1 MKTNHIINFWLISL
15 SLALM
20 TACQDDNLIENVD
33 NPTVGKDEIALHVR
47 MGNYDNPETRA
58 QVQLGN
64 NNEENEFFLWN
75 EGDSFTL
82 YSQIDSSVSSIFTI
96 SGYDEEN
103 PTAEAVF
110 VGKNEFTD
118 GSNVTAIYPQQETA
132 GEGSVTFILPES
144 EMSDGG
150 EADWKNYMSKSM
162 YMYANAV
169 MEGSNTKL
177 VFNHLCAMIR
187 VSHTNTTG
195 SEQIL
200 TDVAFTGSGN
210 YFGTEAQYSFA
221 DKMRTTLSQD
231 IGASV
236 SIQTLGTDSSFRIK
250 VDQGAGGED
259 LKKISD
265 TISSSLETKFSEGGK
280 VVIDSVE
287 QVGPQVGKDLKRQA
301 FLAVLYAVIGI
312 LIYVAIRF
320 ELMSATSSIIALI
333 HDIILTLGVIIAVNV
348 TFDLTVLAALLTVVG
363 YSLND
368 KIVIFDRIRERARM
382 DEHKTLMESINIS
395 INETLSR
402 TILTST
408 STLLAVISL
417 AVFGGEVIQGF
428 AIVMIAGIII
438 GTYSSI
444 GIASSL
450 VYNIKMLKGKKTVK

>member
-1 MKTNHIINFWLISL
+1 MFELIKTGTKFDFIGKSRIYFTVSIVLCFLGLVLIF
-15 SLALM
+15 AKGF
-20 TACQDDNLIENVD
+20 NYGVD
-33 NPTVGKDEIALHVR
+33 FSGGTS
-47 MGNYDNPETRA
+47 
-58 QVQLGN
+58 VQ
-64 NNEENEFFLWN
+64 
-75 EGDSFTL
+75 
-82 YSQIDSSVSSIFTI
+82 
-96 SGYDEEN
+96 
-103 PTAEAVF
+103 
-110 VGKNEFTD
+110 
-118 GSNVTAIYPQQETA
+118 
-132 GEGSVTFILPES
+132 VTFEKPVDI
-144 EMSDGG
+144 
-150 EADWKNYMSKSM
+150 
-162 YMYANAV
+162 
-169 MEGSNTKL
+169 
-177 VFNHLCAMIR
+177 
-187 VSHTNTTG
+187 
-195 SEQIL
+195 
-200 TDVAFTGSGN
+200 
-210 YFGTEAQYSFA
+210 

-231 IGASV
+231 VGASV
-236 SIQTLGTDSSFRIK
+236 SIQTLGSDNSFRIK
-250 VDQGAGGED
+250 VDQGSGDEN

-265 TISSSLETKFSEGGK
+265 TISNTLKAKFSEGGN
-280 VVIDSVE
+280 VTIDSVE

-333 HDIILTLGVIIAVNV
+333 HDIILTLGVVIALNV

-382 DEHKTLMESINIS
+382 DEHIPLMESMNIS

-417 AVFGGEVIQGF
+417 AIFGGEVIKGF

-450 VYNIKMLKGKKTVK
+450 VYAIKTRKGKK

>member
-1 MKTNHIINFWLISL
+1 MFEIIKSGTKIDFIGKSKIYFTVSIILCIIGFGFIFGKGFNYG
-15 SLALM
+15 
-20 TACQDDNLIENVD
+20 VD
-33 NPTVGKDEIALHVR
+33 FSGGTSV
-47 MGNYDNPETRA
+47 
-58 QVQLGN
+58 QVT
-64 NNEENEFFLWN
+64 F
-75 EGDSFTL
+75 
-82 YSQIDSSVSSIFTI
+82 
-96 SGYDEEN
+96 EN
-103 PTAEAVF
+103 PV
-110 VGKNEFTD
+110 D
-118 GSNVTAIYPQQETA
+118 I
-132 GEGSVTFILPES
+132 
-144 EMSDGG
+144 
-150 EADWKNYMSKSM
+150 
-162 YMYANAV
+162 
-169 MEGSNTKL
+169 
-177 VFNHLCAMIR
+177 
-187 VSHTNTTG
+187 
-195 SEQIL
+195 
-200 TDVAFTGSGN
+200 
-210 YFGTEAQYSFA
+210 

-236 SIQTLGTDSSFRIK
+236 SIQTLGSDSSFRIK
-250 VDQGAGGED
+250 VDQGASGED

-265 TISSSLETKFSEGGK
+265 TISNALETKFAEGGK
-280 VVIDSVE
+280 VIIDSVE

-301 FLAVLYAVIGI
+301 LLAVLYAVIGI

-320 ELMSATSSIIALI
+320 ELMSAASSIIALI

-382 DEHKTLMESINIS
+382 DEHKTLMESMNIS

-417 AVFGGEVIQGF
+417 AVFGGEVIKGF

>member
-1 MKTNHIINFWLISL
+1 MFELIKTGTKIDFIGKSKIYFTVSIILCIIG
-15 SLALM
+15 LALIFGKGF
-20 TACQDDNLIENVD
+20 NYGVD
-33 NPTVGKDEIALHVR
+33 FSGGTS
-47 MGNYDNPETRA
+47 
-58 QVQLGN
+58 VQ
-64 NNEENEFFLWN
+64 
-75 EGDSFTL
+75 
-82 YSQIDSSVSSIFTI
+82 
-96 SGYDEEN
+96 
-103 PTAEAVF
+103 
-110 VGKNEFTD
+110 
-118 GSNVTAIYPQQETA
+118 
-132 GEGSVTFILPES
+132 VTFER
-144 EMSDGG
+144 
-150 EADWKNYMSKSM
+150 
-162 YMYANAV
+162 AV
-169 MEGSNTKL
+169 N
-177 VFNHLCAMIR
+177 I
-187 VSHTNTTG
+187 
-195 SEQIL
+195 
-200 TDVAFTGSGN
+200 
-210 YFGTEAQYSFA
+210 

-250 VDQGAGGED
+250 VGED

-265 TISSSLETKFSEGGK
+265 TISNSLETKFSEGGK

-301 FLAVLYAVIGI
+301 LLAVLYAVIGI

-320 ELMSATSSIIALI
+320 ELMSATSSVIALI

-382 DEHKTLMESINIS
+382 DEHKTLMESMNIS

-417 AVFGGEVIQGF
+417 AVFGGEVIKGF

>member
-1 MKTNHIINFWLISL
+1 M
-15 SLALM
+15 
-20 TACQDDNLIENVD
+20 
-33 NPTVGKDEIALHVR
+33 
-47 MGNYDNPETRA
+47 
-58 QVQLGN
+58 QVT
-64 NNEENEFFLWN
+64 F
-75 EGDSFTL
+75 
-82 YSQIDSSVSSIFTI
+82 
-96 SGYDEEN
+96 EN
-103 PTAEAVF
+103 PV
-110 VGKNEFTD
+110 D
-118 GSNVTAIYPQQETA
+118 I
-132 GEGSVTFILPES
+132 
-144 EMSDGG
+144 
-150 EADWKNYMSKSM
+150 
-162 YMYANAV
+162 
-169 MEGSNTKL
+169 
-177 VFNHLCAMIR
+177 
-187 VSHTNTTG
+187 
-195 SEQIL
+195 
-200 TDVAFTGSGN
+200 
-210 YFGTEAQYSFA
+210 

-236 SIQTLGTDSSFRIK
+236 SIQTLGSDSSFRIK
-250 VDQGAGGED
+250 VDQGASGED

-265 TISSSLETKFSEGGK
+265 TISNALETKFAEGGK
-280 VVIDSVE
+280 VIIDSVE

-301 FLAVLYAVIGI
+301 LLAVLYAVIGI

-320 ELMSATSSIIALI
+320 ELMSAASSIIALI

-382 DEHKTLMESINIS
+382 DEHKTLMESMNIS

-417 AVFGGEVIQGF
+417 AVFGGEVIKGF

>member
-1 MKTNHIINFWLISL
+1 MFELIKTGTKFDFIGKSRIYITVSIVLCFLGLVLIF
-15 SLALM
+15 AKGF
-20 TACQDDNLIENVD
+20 NYGVD
-33 NPTVGKDEIALHVR
+33 FSGGTS
-47 MGNYDNPETRA
+47 
-58 QVQLGN
+58 VQ
-64 NNEENEFFLWN
+64 
-75 EGDSFTL
+75 
-82 YSQIDSSVSSIFTI
+82 
-96 SGYDEEN
+96 
-103 PTAEAVF
+103 
-110 VGKNEFTD
+110 
-118 GSNVTAIYPQQETA
+118 
-132 GEGSVTFILPES
+132 VTFEKPVDI
-144 EMSDGG
+144 
-150 EADWKNYMSKSM
+150 
-162 YMYANAV
+162 
-169 MEGSNTKL
+169 
-177 VFNHLCAMIR
+177 
-187 VSHTNTTG
+187 
-195 SEQIL
+195 
-200 TDVAFTGSGN
+200 
-210 YFGTEAQYSFA
+210 

-231 IGASV
+231 VGASV
-236 SIQTLGTDSSFRIK
+236 SIQTLGSDNSFRIK
-250 VDQGAGGED
+250 VDQGSGDEN

-265 TISSSLETKFSEGGK
+265 TISNTLKAKFSEGGN
-280 VVIDSVE
+280 VTIDSVE

-333 HDIILTLGVIIAVNV
+333 HDIILTLGVVIALNV

-382 DEHKTLMESINIS
+382 DEHIPLMESMNIS

-417 AVFGGEVIQGF
+417 AIFGGEVIKGF

-450 VYNIKMLKGKKTVK
+450 VYAIKTRKGKK

>member
-1 MKTNHIINFWLISL
+1 MFELIKTGTKFDFIGKSRIYFTVSLVLCFLGLVLIF
-15 SLALM
+15 AKGF
-20 TACQDDNLIENVD
+20 NYGVD
-33 NPTVGKDEIALHVR
+33 FSGGTS
-47 MGNYDNPETRA
+47 
-58 QVQLGN
+58 VQ
-64 NNEENEFFLWN
+64 
-75 EGDSFTL
+75 
-82 YSQIDSSVSSIFTI
+82 
-96 SGYDEEN
+96 
-103 PTAEAVF
+103 
-110 VGKNEFTD
+110 
-118 GSNVTAIYPQQETA
+118 
-132 GEGSVTFILPES
+132 VTFEKPVDI
-144 EMSDGG
+144 
-150 EADWKNYMSKSM
+150 
-162 YMYANAV
+162 
-169 MEGSNTKL
+169 
-177 VFNHLCAMIR
+177 
-187 VSHTNTTG
+187 
-195 SEQIL
+195 
-200 TDVAFTGSGN
+200 
-210 YFGTEAQYSFA
+210 

-231 IGASV
+231 VGASV
-236 SIQTLGTDSSFRIK
+236 SIQTLGSDNSFRIK
-250 VDQGAGGED
+250 VDQGSGDEN

-265 TISSSLETKFSEGGK
+265 TISNTLKAKFSEGGN
-280 VVIDSVE
+280 VTIDSVE

-333 HDIILTLGVIIAVNV
+333 HDIILTLGVVIALNV

-382 DEHKTLMESINIS
+382 DEHIPLMESMNIS

-417 AVFGGEVIQGF
+417 AIFGGEVIKGF

-450 VYNIKMLKGKKTVK
+450 VYAIKTRKGKK